1 MKAPFDL
8 VEISPGRRLHALIEG
23 PTGAP
28 LVVFDHGAFGIY
40 ADGWWVKEKLKRD
53 NRVLLY
59 GRAGMGWSDPAPPG
73 AELTAEFHVEDL
85 RRLLTVVGA
94 HPPFMLVGHSMAGFR
109 LQAFAALYPDEL
121 AGLVFVDAM
130 NPAALRL
137 PGGMKVLTR
146 FSALLAAGHR
156 AAGFGAMRLAAPFAR
171 DQMALQAQRQQEKR
185 FIFGDSAHWKAAKRE
200 VDATDPMARY
210 FNTLASLS
218 CPVAVFSRNAQGGAC
233 APIAKVAATHGLYGK
248 VIGLAGETHTS
259 LLNPKHAEMIAG
271 QVRLMRQTH
280 LTAV

>member
-94 HPPFMLVGHSMAGFR
+94 HPRLCWLAIQWQGSDSRLLQPCTRMNLLDWCSSMR
-109 LQAFAALYPDEL
+109 
-121 AGLVFVDAM
+121 
-130 NPAALRL
+130 
-137 PGGMKVLTR
+137 
-146 FSALLAAGHR
+146 
-156 AAGFGAMRLAAPFAR
+156 
-171 DQMALQAQRQQEKR
+171 
-185 FIFGDSAHWKAAKRE
+185 
-200 VDATDPMARY
+200 
-210 FNTLASLS
+210 
-218 CPVAVFSRNAQGGAC
+218 
-233 APIAKVAATHGLYGK
+233 
-248 VIGLAGETHTS
+248 
-259 LLNPKHAEMIAG
+259 
-271 QVRLMRQTH
+271 
-280 LTAV
+280 